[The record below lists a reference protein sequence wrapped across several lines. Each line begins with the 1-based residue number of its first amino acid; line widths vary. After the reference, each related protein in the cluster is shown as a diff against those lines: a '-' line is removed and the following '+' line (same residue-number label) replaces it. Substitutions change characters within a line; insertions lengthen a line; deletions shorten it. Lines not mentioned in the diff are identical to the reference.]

1 MSVSSNAY
9 AKGGSAVA
17 TGAAIGAIAGTF
29 IPIPGIGTAIGAG
42 IGAQIGGVVGALGLG
57 SSAKKAAKR
66 ATAYQIE
73 REENVQEAN
82 YLAMLRTARV
92 SRASSLAAASA
103 YDIATSSLAT
113 SALSSIGSQSQ
124 YSVNYTAND
133 QRLID
138 LIKQYQKKA
147 GTLSKV
153 ASDTMKIGQVAGTAL
168 TMYGLAQGAGAAG
181 TAASTAAKTQ
191 ALKAA
196 GSTGMG
202 VSGATLNQI
211 GSAAYSQAFTDA
223 LKSSSYLLSLPNL
236 ITSFGQQA
244 LPRY

>member
-17 TGAAIGAIAGTF
+17 TGAAIGGVIGLVGGPAG
-29 IPIPGIGTAIGAG
+29 ALIGAG
-42 IGAQIGGVVGALGLG
+42 IGSMVGGVAGSLGLG
-57 SSAKKAAKR
+57 KSAKKAAKR

-73 REENVQEAN
+73 REENAQEAN

-147 GTLSKV
+147 GTLSRA
-153 ASDTMKIGQVAGTAL
+153 ASNTLQIGNITGSLLITGGMAL
-168 TMYGLAQGAGAAG
+168 SAHGAA
-181 TAASTAAKTQ
+181 TAASSAAKAQ
-191 ALKAA
+191 AVKAV
-196 GSTGMG
+196 GPTGIG
-202 VSGATLNQI
+202 VSGETLKQI
-211 GSAAYSQAFTDA
+211 GSTAYNQAFMNAFQVGPIFTATNA
-223 LKSSSYLLSLPNL
+223 L
-236 ITSFGQQA
+236 TSFGQQA